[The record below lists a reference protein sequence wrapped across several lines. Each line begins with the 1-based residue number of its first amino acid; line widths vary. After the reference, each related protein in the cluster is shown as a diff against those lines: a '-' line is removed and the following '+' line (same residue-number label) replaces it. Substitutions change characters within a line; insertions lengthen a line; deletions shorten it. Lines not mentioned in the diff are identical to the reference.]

1 VTGGPVHRALPIPLT
16 VRQNGRGGL
25 ELAPDYAAS
34 RAIAARIEARER
46 MMAAARRPWW
56 TRLAEWLKR

>member
-1 VTGGPVHRALPIPLT
+1 VTEGPIPLT

-46 MMAAARRPWW
+46 MRAAARRPWW
-56 TRLAEWLKR
+56 TRLAEWLRR